1 MEPTAVL
8 TAAIDNASKVAN
20 TPLFT
25 TIIDKIT
32 GFKISEW
39 SAEGELRKKIIHD
52 EYEKAKQN
60 GIDGIQYIKGMRE
73 TTNLIDTAVKTTKY
87 IEEGKENDIKF
98 DNDFFWNTIEYSKS
112 ISNDEMQE
120 LIAKIIAGEYNK
132 PGSYSLS
139 TLHCIKMLGKSELN
153 MLENIISLC
162 INEHQI
168 PQELFRLPE
177 SIKPIMNDLDIDF
190 GTLQTL
196 QSLGLFLP
204 NDMTQS
210 FENPLKKNY
219 KLSYFDK
226 EIIFKPINETSLS
239 IIFPGYYELSQ
250 NGKQIVKHLNPKF
263 NEKYYNWIKDNYKI
277 NNYELLVV

>member
-39 SAEGELRKKIIHD
+39 SAEGELRKKIILD

-60 GIDGIQYIKGMRE
+60 GIVGIQYIKGMRE
-73 TTNLIDTAVKTTKY
+73 TTNLIDTAVKSTKY
-87 IEEGKENDIKF
+87 IEEGKENDINF

-139 TLHCIKMLGKSELN
+139 TLHCLKMLGKSELN

-168 PQELFRLPE
+168 PQELFSLPE
-177 SIKPIMNDLDIDF
+177 TIKPIMNDLNIDF
-190 GTLQTL
+190 STLQTL

-210 FENPLKKNY
+210 LENPLKKNY
-219 KLSYFDK
+219 ALNYFDK
-226 EIIFKPINETSLS
+226 KILFKPKNENSLS
-239 IIFPGYYELSQ
+239 INFPGYYELSQ

-263 NEKYYNWIKDNYKI
+263 NEKYYNWIKTNYKI
-277 NNYELLVV
+277 NNYEVL